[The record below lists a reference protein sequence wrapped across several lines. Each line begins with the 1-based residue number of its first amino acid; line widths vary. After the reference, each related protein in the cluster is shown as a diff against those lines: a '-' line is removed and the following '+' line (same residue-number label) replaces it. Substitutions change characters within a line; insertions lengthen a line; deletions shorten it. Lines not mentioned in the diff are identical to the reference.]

1 MDVHRKPGAPLVAT
15 LAVIAGCSDHR
26 LPPNPVPNP
35 EVRRE
40 IPAWFDPNAKWNPNG
55 TDTRIYIEGKIV
67 FETDKAIIKPES
79 EKVLETLLKFLQ
91 EHPEITRVR
100 VEGHTDSRASD
111 EHNDELS
118 AKRSLAVCDWLVDRG
133 IDHLRVVAVGF
144 GEKKPIAPNDTA
156 AGRSDNRR
164 TEFHVMEV
172 NGRPFGPATAL
183 NGGTVLTVLSAE
195 ERARLKNPEKV
206 TFKKPPPYVA
216 TGNEVKEVKPTPHKA
231 SEGGDSQVIQAPGGD
246 APPAG
251 DAGKA
256 GDGKGGNKGGG
267 TAAPAGSGN

>member
-1 MDVHRKPGAPLVAT
+1 MDVHRKTGAPLVAT
-15 LAVIAGCSDHR
+15 LAVIAGCSDNR

-40 IPAWFDPNAKWNPNG
+40 IPAWFDPSAKWNPNG
-55 TDTRIYIEGKIV
+55 GDTRIYIEGKVV
-67 FETDKAIIKPES
+67 FETDRAVLKPES

-91 EHPEITRVR
+91 DHPEITRVR

-111 EHNDELS
+111 EHNDALS
-118 AKRSLAVCDWLVDRG
+118 ARRSLAVCDWLVDRG

-144 GEKKPIAPNDTA
+144 GEKKPMAPNDTA

-206 TFKKPPPYVA
+206 VFKRPPPYVA
-216 TGNEVKEVKPTPHKA
+216 TGDEINEVKPTVKPQN
-231 SEGGDSQVIQAPGGD
+231 EQQVIQAPGGD
-246 APPAG
+246 GPPAG

-256 GDGKGGNKGGG
+256 GDKGGGKGGG
-267 TAAPAGSGN
+267 TAAPAGSGS